1 MKQTMAET
9 KSAYPVMG
17 QWGKLPTKDV
27 ERFPK
32 VVFEVNIPIEVTFKT
47 DDPLELPSEVNQ
59 DGVYYVFEVLVDG
72 KDMVIMTSAWTL
84 IRALKIMSPLKNK
97 RVKIC
102 KRLIKG
108 KQQFEVIQ
116 ITKI

>member
-1 MKQTMAET
+1 MAEQ
-9 KSAYPVMG
+9 KSVYPTSG
-17 QWGKLPTKDV
+17 QWEKLPTKDV

-32 VVFEVNIPIEVTFKT
+32 VIFEVNIPIEVTFKT
-47 DDPLELPSEVNQ
+47 DNPLELPSEINQ
-59 DGVYYVFEVLVDG
+59 DSVYYVFEVLVDG

-102 KRLIKG
+102 KRLTKG